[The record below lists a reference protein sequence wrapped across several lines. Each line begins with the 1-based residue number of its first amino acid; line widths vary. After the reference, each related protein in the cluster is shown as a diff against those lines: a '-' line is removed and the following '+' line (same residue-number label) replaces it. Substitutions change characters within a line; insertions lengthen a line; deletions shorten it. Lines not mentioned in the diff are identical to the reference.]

1 MIWGTDSKR
10 AGRKWS
16 SSGLPCCRQNDL
28 IPLGR
33 VNRMTAGVEEIIE
46 LFHPNFNARM
56 FVARGILGTLGGG
69 HSK

>member
-33 VNRMTAGVEEIIE
+33 VNRMTAGVEEIIVIPSQ
-46 LFHPNFNARM
+46 FQCQNVRFSRYSRNFGRWP
-56 FVARGILGTLGGG
+56 L
-69 HSK
+69 